1 MKRLSFFLCGL
12 LVMLASCESPVIDN
26 DEDSEEPQGNLKV
39 SIYQMGSTPFSAL
52 TRATDNCTRINY
64 AIYTSD
70 GTRVKQINQQS
81 GAADFGSA
89 VFQLEPDT
97 YQLVVVAHS
106 CEKNPTMTDLTKV
119 QFTNA
124 TGYTDTFLHYQSVE
138 VTEEQKNL
146 TVRLDRITALCRF
159 AFTDDFPAEVKKVR
173 FYYTGGSGA
182 FDATTGLGCVNSK
195 QSLTF
200 DVVDGQKEFDLYT
213 FLHDTEGTIQL
224 QVTAYDDDDNVIC
237 ERTFSVPMEQNK
249 VTWFSGPFFTGG
261 KGSTDVTIV
270 INTDWAGEIHV
281 TF

>member
-182 FDATTGLGCVNSK
+182 FDATTGLGSVASK
-195 QSLTF
+195 QTVTF
-200 DVVDGQKEFDLYT
+200 DVTSGQKQFDLYT
-213 FLHDTEGTIQL
+213 FLHDTAGTIQL